1 MSSDVIIIGSG
12 VIGLSIAHTLIREG
26 LSVILLDSG
35 QPGRAASWA
44 SAGVLAP
51 QGAQPQAGPYLDL
64 SLKSR
69 DLYDGFAQQLME
81 DSGIDI
87 EYRGDGGLH
96 IAVDDGEAEVL
107 EARYQHQQKLGL
119 PVERLEPKDV
129 LSLEP
134 ALSPEVRV
142 GLMFTG
148 LHQVENRRLVQA
160 LTVAVGLQGGTFVTG
175 APVTALMIGKNKVSG
190 VETPRGRFRGGIV
203 INAAGAWAGQIG
215 GSAAP
220 SPPVKPVKGQMLA
233 LNVGTT
239 TPIRRVIHGIG
250 QYLVPRRD
258 GRLLV
263 GATVEKTGFDVCVT
277 AGGITKLLN
286 NAFRMAP
293 SLDQA
298 SIMES
303 WAGLRPK
310 SKDGKPILGPAGVG
324 GLVMAA
330 GHFRNGILLAPI
342 TAKLIG
348 EYVLNGGV
356 SSEMTPYLLDRFHRK
371 G

>member
-81 DSGIDI
+81 DSGVDI

-107 EARYQHQQKLGL
+107 EARYQHQQRLGL

-134 ALSPEVRV
+134 ALSPEVRG

-175 APVTALMIGKNKVSG
+175 APVTALMTGKNKVSG

-215 GSAAP
+215 GSDAP

-239 TPIRRVIHGIG
+239 TPIGRVVHGIG

-286 NAFRMAP
+286 NAFRLAP
-293 SLDQA
+293 SLGQA
-298 SIMES
+298 SIVES

-310 SKDGKPILGPAGVG
+310 SKDGKPILGPAGVD
-324 GLVMAA
+324 GLVMAS
-330 GHFRNGILLAPI
+330 GHFRNGILLAPV

-356 SSEMTPYLLDRFHRK
+356 PSEMTPYLLDRFHRK